1 MSEAIKL
8 FVEGLFSFTGKKIA
22 VDELDSVKADMRG

>member
-8 FVEGLFSFTGKKIA
+8 FVEGLFSFYRQKIA
-22 VDELDSVKADMRG
+22 VDELDGVKADMRG